1 MIMFCHLVTGR
12 RRVIGVPRLLK
23 TCCRDPSGRAP
34 ATPHHCRPRPQQVA
48 GTPTTGRRGAHVG
61 CPGAESTAQAK
72 RASLVP
78 GPTLP
83 EAEIAPG
90 AARVTITATAMPK
103 GPKQQP
109 PEPEWIGDG
118 ETTSPTGKAGRQR
131 RKKVEKRRERN
142 VRRVLGEGG
151 GRDSHWAF
159 GGLLRMRAVGP
170 GRVCPG

>member
-1 MIMFCHLVTGR
+1 MFCHLVTGR

-118 ETTSPTGKAGRQR
+118 ETTSPAGKVVKKGKQDTRTNR
-131 RKKVEKRRERN
+131 LRKKRKCSR
-142 VRRVLGEGG
+142 
-151 GRDSHWAF
+151 GRSS
-159 GGLLRMRAVGP
+159 
-170 GRVCPG
+170 GRKKEARHP